1 MQRLFTGISLPATTR
16 LDLKFMQTGIKGAK
30 WIDPADFHVTL
41 CFVGDVDNRIAR
53 ELALEL
59 SRQQTE
65 AFALT
70 LKSVDVFGS
79 KKPHA
84 IVVGVE
90 ENEELLSLQRA
101 QERLCRMLGIEIETR
116 KFIPHVTI
124 ARLNRT
130 DPLDLKKFV
139 EAHVAYKSEP
149 VVVNQFHLY
158 SAKPSTGGGP
168 YAVEHSYGLYEND

>member
-16 LDLKFMQTGIKGAK
+16 LDLKFMQHGLDGAK
-30 WIDPADFHVTL
+30 WIEPSDFHITL
-41 CFVGDVDNRIAR
+41 SFVGDVENRVSR

-59 SRQQTE
+59 SRQQSE
-65 AFALT
+65 AFT
-70 LKSVDVFGS
+70 LKLQSIDVFGS

-90 ENEELLSLQRA
+90 PCEELFSLQRA
-101 QERLCRMLGIEIETR
+101 HDRIARMLGIDIEPR

-130 DPLDLKKFV
+130 DPFELQKFV
-139 EAHVAYKSEP
+139 ERHIGFKSEAFK
-149 VVVNQFHLY
+149 VSQFHLY

-168 YAVEHSYGLYEND
+168 YAVEQTYELYNDN

>member
-16 LDLKFMQTGIKGAK
+16 LDLKFMQTGIEGAK

-41 CFVGDVDNRIAR
+41 CFVGDIENRVAR
-53 ELALEL
+53 ELVLEL

-65 AFALT
+65 AFEIT
-70 LKSVDVFGS
+70 LKSVDIFGS

-90 ENEELLSLQRA
+90 ETPELLSLQKA
-101 QERLCRMLGIEIETR
+101 QERLCRMLGIEIESR

-130 DPLDLKKFV
+130 EPLDLKRF
-139 EAHVAYKSEP
+139 AQTHMIYKSEP
-149 VVVNQFHLY
+149 FKAREFHLY
-158 SAKPSTGGGP
+158 SGGP
-168 YAVEHSYGLYEND
+168 YAIEQTYELYDHD

>member
-16 LDLKFMQTGIKGAK
+16 LDLKFMQTGINGAK
-30 WIDPADFHVTL
+30 WIDPSDFHVTL
-41 CFVGDVDNRIAR
+41 CFVGDIDNRLAR

-70 LKSVDVFGS
+70 LKSVSIFGR

-90 ENEELLSLQRA
+90 ESSELLSLQKA
-101 QERLCRMLGIEIETR
+101 QERLCRMLGVEIETR

-124 ARLNRT
+124 ARLNRV
-130 DPLDLKKFV
+130 DPLELGRFV
-139 EAHVAYKSEP
+139 ETHAVYKSDAVP
-149 VVVNQFHLY
+149 VTEFHLY
-158 SAKPSTGGGP
+158 SARPSTGGGP
-168 YAVEHSYGLYEND
+168 YAFEQSYGLYEHD